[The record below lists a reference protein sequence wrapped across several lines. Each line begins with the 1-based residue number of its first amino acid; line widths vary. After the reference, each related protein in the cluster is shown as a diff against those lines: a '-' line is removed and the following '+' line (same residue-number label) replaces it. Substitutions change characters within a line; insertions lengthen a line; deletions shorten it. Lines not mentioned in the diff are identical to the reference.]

1 MLKTITVFCGSA
13 STCPE
18 KYNAMADH
26 VGRVIASQGRRLVY
40 GSGSRGLM
48 GLVAKGAQAEG
59 GYVIGVNAKRFV
71 GSKYQMDIDE
81 YIVAE
86 TMQERKVN
94 LIDLGDASISLPGG
108 VGTFDELT
116 EIFSLAQLGIAD
128 KPFGILN
135 MDHFFDGFLAQMQR
149 CYEDNFLKEKDY
161 KRMIV
166 AEDIET
172 LLQKLDDYHK
182 AQEEAKND

>member
-18 KYNAMADH
+18 KYHEMADR
-26 VGRVIASQGRRLVY
+26 VGRVIAKQGRRLVY

-48 GLVAKGAQAEG
+48 GLVAKGAKEEG
-59 GYVIGVNAKRFV
+59 GYIIGVNAKRFA
-71 GSKYQMDIDE
+71 GSKYVLDVDE

-86 TMQERKVN
+86 TMQDRKVE
-94 LIDLGDASISLPGG
+94 LIQLGDASIALPGG
-108 VGTFDELT
+108 IGTFDELT

-135 MDHFFDGFLAQMQR
+135 MDHFFDGFLAQCKRANQ
-149 CYEDNFLKEKDY
+149 DNFLKDKDME
-161 KRMIV
+161 RMLV
-166 AEDIET
+166 AQDIET
-172 LLQKLDDYHK
+172 LLGMLDDY
-182 AQEEAKND
+182 AMRQREVLA

>member
-18 KYNAMADH
+18 KYNAMADR
-26 VGRVIASQGRRLVY
+26 VGRVIARQGRRLVY
-40 GSGSRGLM
+40 GSGARGLM

-59 GYVIGVNAKRFV
+59 GYVIGVNAKRFA
-71 GSKYQMDIDE
+71 GSKYLLDVDE

-86 TMQERKVN
+86 TMQDRKVE
-94 LIDLGDASISLPGG
+94 LIRLGDASIALPGG
-108 VGTFDELT
+108 IGTFDELT

-135 MDHFFDGFLAQMQR
+135 IDHYFDGFLCQMKR
-149 CYEDNFLKEKDY
+149 ANEENFLKDKDL
-161 KRMIV
+161 KRMLV
-166 AEDIET
+166 AEDVET
-172 LLQKLDDYHK
+172 LLEMLDGYDENRK
-182 AQEEAKND
+182 EALV